1 MLRVVQQFHLPGLNR
16 LGEIGEEIT
25 GEVES
30 AVRKDV
36 DLYKRCVQVSVQS
49 TVFPVADKKADK

>member
-1 MLRVVQQFHLPGLNR
+1 